1 MLEAEEGKETRI
13 EIANESDGS
22 HSTKSQKY
30 RREDS
35 GAQNDPP
42 LISAGV
48 LFAIFITTSTSSPLF
63 RKSCATRRRRRRHH
77 RRRPTVCTFPD
88 FSLSLSFSFSESAS
102 PGRFTCFNVSL
113 FLLFSSSLLLLF
125 LLILHGTD
133 PPSINAIHC
142 LPSARVHSVGRSG
155 SDSPSFRRLNIIT
168 SKVGYLRVNYNNLR
182 LHVDDINLNSFKR
195 YIYN

>member
-1 MLEAEEGKETRI
+1 MRSPELHGRWLASEVAEENNNAWGRGGEG
-13 EIANESDGS
+13 NENRNRERATGS

-63 RKSCATRRRRRRHH
+63 RKSCATRRRRRHH
-77 RRRPTVCTFPD
+77 RRRRPTVCTFPD

-142 LPSARVHSVGRSG
+142 LPSARVHLVVGRSVG
-155 SDSPSFRRLNIIT
+155 LSIVPSF
-168 SKVGYLRVNYNNLR
+168 KYYN
-182 LHVDDINLNSFKR
+182 
-195 YIYN
+195 

>member
-1 MLEAEEGKETRI
+1 MRQRRGRKRESKSRT
-13 EIANESDGS
+13 SDGS

-63 RKSCATRRRRRRHH
+63 RKSCATRRRRRHH
-77 RRRPTVCTFPD
+77 RRRRPTVCTFPD

-113 FLLFSSSLLLLF
+113 FLLFPSSHLLLF

-133 PPSINAIHC
+133 PPSINAIHWS
-142 LPSARVHSVGRSG
+142 PFRTSAFGWSVGRTL
-155 SDSPSFRRLNIIT
+155 RRSI
-168 SKVGYLRVNYNNLR
+168 V
-182 LHVDDINLNSFKR
+182 
-195 YIYN
+195 

>member
-1 MLEAEEGKETRI
+1 MRQRRGRKRESKSRT
-13 EIANESDGS
+13 SDGS

-63 RKSCATRRRRRRHH
+63 RKSYATRRRRRHH

-88 FSLSLSFSFSESAS
+88 FSLSLSFSESAS

-133 PPSINAIHC
+133 PPSINTIHWS
-142 LPSARVHSVGRSG
+142 PFRTSAFGRSVGR
-155 SDSPSFRRLNIIT
+155 T
-168 SKVGYLRVNYNNLR
+168 
-182 LHVDDINLNSFKR
+182 LHRSIV
-195 YIYN
+195 